1 MTTAG
6 TTAVAALL
14 WMCGCTDYFVD
25 GATVDGDSQS
35 VTETFTQAPL
45 PGLDVLFVVDSTGS
59 MAEEQSG
66 LGSAVGAFIAAV
78 DDLGARY
85 QIGVISMDLDDGGA
99 LLGLPWI
106 LTSEDPDV
114 VAHLV
119 ANLEVGTAS
128 PPPSQGL
135 DAVALALADVAG
147 VNVGFRRDSASLHV
161 VFVSDGDDAS
171 GDVLGSDP
179 VAAFLGLLAAE
190 ASRTGHVARASA
202 LVGDIPS
209 GCRGSGGTALPGDRY
224 AEVALASGG
233 QVASICADDFTAIAE
248 SIGAVSVEWQVSFP
262 LQADPVEG
270 SVTVAVDGV
279 RQSGGWVVD
288 HAAPALVFA
297 IAPPP
302 DSAVSVSYTLALSAG

>member
-1 MTTAG
+1 MNP
-6 TTAVAALL
+6 AVTSLL
-14 WMCGCTDYFVD
+14 WLLGCTDYFLD
-25 GATVDGDSQS
+25 GATTESS
-35 VTETFTQAPL
+35 SEAVTETFMQAPL

-59 MAEEQSG
+59 MAEEQEG
-66 LGSAVGAFIAAV
+66 LGGAVGAFIAAV

-99 LLGLPWI
+99 LLGQPWI

-114 VAHLV
+114 VAHLS
-119 ANLEVGTAS
+119 ANLAVGTAS

-179 VAAFLGLLAAE
+179 VDAFLGLLASE
-190 ASRTGHVARASA
+190 ASRTGHPARASA

-209 GCRGSGGTALPGDRY
+209 GCRGAGGTALPGDRY

-233 QVASICADDFTAIAE
+233 QVASICADDFKAIAE
-248 SIGAVSVEWQVSFP
+248 SIGAVAVEWQVSFP

-270 SVTVAVDGV
+270 SVTVVVDDV
-279 RQSGGWVVD
+279 RQSSGWVID
-288 HAAPALVFA
+288 HAAPALVFVT
-297 IAPPP
+297 APAP
-302 DSAVSVSYTLALSAG
+302 DSVVSVSYSLTLSGG

>member
-1 MTTAG
+1 MNP
-6 TTAVAALL
+6 AVTSLL
-14 WMCGCTDYFVD
+14 WLFGCTDYFLD
-25 GATVDGDSQS
+25 GATTESS
-35 VTETFTQAPL
+35 SETVTETFMQAPL

-59 MAEEQSG
+59 MAEEQAG
-66 LGSAVGAFIAAV
+66 LGGAVGAFIAAV

-99 LLGLPWI
+99 LLGQPWI

-114 VAHLV
+114 VAHLG
-119 ANLEVGTAS
+119 ANLAVGTAS

-147 VNVGFRRDSASLHV
+147 FNIGFRRDSASLHV

-179 VAAFLGLLAAE
+179 VDAFLGLLASE
-190 ASRTGHVARASA
+190 ASRTGHPARASA

-209 GCRGSGGTALPGDRY
+209 GCRGVGGTALPGDRY

-233 QVASICADDFTAIAE
+233 RVASICADDFTAIAE
-248 SIGAVSVEWQVSFP
+248 SIGAVAVEWQLSFP

-270 SVTVAVDGV
+270 SVTVEVDSV
-279 RQSGGWVVD
+279 RQSSGWVID
-288 HAAPALVFA
+288 HAAPALVFVT
-297 IAPPP
+297 APAP
-302 DSAVSVSYTLALSAG
+302 DSVVSVSYSLTLSDG